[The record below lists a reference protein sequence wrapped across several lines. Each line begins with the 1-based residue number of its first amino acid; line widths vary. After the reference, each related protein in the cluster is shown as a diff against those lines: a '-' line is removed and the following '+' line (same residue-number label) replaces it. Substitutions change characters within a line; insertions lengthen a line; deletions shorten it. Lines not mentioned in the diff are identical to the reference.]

1 MDRQGVFILRHGYP
15 LLYSLDSHP
24 HINMCFTFNA
34 EMCKPTANHSV
45 WLAAHSLT
53 RSLSLCSHRN
63 EPTKQDHA
71 FVFAFCITRK
81 ETNRH
86 TSVTKR
92 VDQSQLM
99 NIVNVQ
105 TLKKKLKKNP
115 VGKLFSPFKYK
126 PPIFRRLQVI
136 GKTNTNFKWQFCF
149 KYLDEISLK
158 FPWDT
163 LLTA

>member
-1 MDRQGVFILRHGYP
+1 MDTLSSILLTPTHTLTCVSHSMQRCANQRP
-15 LLYSLDSHP
+15 TTLCDWQPTLSL
-24 HINMCFTFNA
+24 A
-34 EMCKPTANHSV
+34 
-45 WLAAHSLT
+45 L
-53 RSLSLCSHRN
+53 SLSLCSHRN

-105 TLKKKLKKNP
+105 TLKKKKKKNP

-126 PPIFRRLQVI
+126 PPIFRSLQVI

-149 KYLDEISLK
+149 KYLDEISLQSV
-158 FPWDT
+158 T
-163 LLTA
+163 V